1 MRRILLFCF
10 LLAFGY
16 MPALGRAT
24 PRFPKR
30 FTRDEKIET
39 LSRVWA
45 EVKYNFAYIDR
56 VDFDI
61 DSLYRATLPRVIASK
76 NDVEFMDELRRFM
89 VCFNDG
95 HTNVGYP
102 SYNWSRFHDFAPA
115 RFEEIGGRYYL
126 GYLTEDSGLD
136 SLALGA
142 ELVEIEGEPTR
153 EYVRRNY
160 YPLITGGSER
170 MKANMAT
177 TNYIG
182 AGVGGGRVSAAGRPP
197 PPGGGG
203 GPPAASAACCA
214 CVTGARNA
222 SQCAARCCDA
232 AARERR
238 CGRGAGRISAGDVT
252 QRLPATCSPADE
264 LPGSTFGDSTRRT
277 SPSWSGCLTACASEP
292 KGWSST
298 CATARAARR
307 SWVTYCFGG

>member
-16 MPALGRAT
+16 MPALGSSA

-30 FTRDEKIET
+30 FTRDEKIEA

-45 EVKYNFAYIDR
+45 EVKYNFAYIDY

-182 AGVGGGRVSAAGRPP
+182 AGV
-197 PPGGGG
+197 
-203 GPPAASAACCA
+203 AASAACCA

-238 CGRGAGRISAGDVT
+238 CGRGAGRISAGDAT
-252 QRLPATCSPADE
+252 QRLPATRSPADE
-264 LPGSTFGDSTRRT
+264 LPGSTFGDSTRRR
-277 SPSWSGCLTACASEP
+277 SRSWSGCSTACANGP

-298 CATARAARR
+298 CATARAAHR
-307 SWVTYCFGG
+307 SWVTYCFGGWSTRTA